1 METKEGQTWVSGYSP
16 LCSGDRLAT
25 SFREGGRRAGN
36 WCYQMGAKGKAV
48 VWQTVLRGP
57 VAPGNAGGGGGCPL
71 VRLAVHHAVCG
82 RVRAWDTNAG
92 EHLGTSVSPS
102 PFKEPLRCV

>member
-57 VAPGNAGGGGGCPL
+57 VAPGNAGGPPRAPPAPAAASHPAPPPPVAPAPAGGGAAAP
-71 VRLAVHHAVCG
+71 
-82 RVRAWDTNAG
+82 W
-92 EHLGTSVSPS
+92 
-102 PFKEPLRCV
+102 

>member
-57 VAPGNAGGGGGCPL
+57 VAPGNAGGGRLPPGEAGGAPRCMRARACL
-71 VRLAVHHAVCG
+71 GHERG
-82 RVRAWDTNAG
+82 RASG
-92 EHLGTSVSPS
+92 H
-102 PFKEPLRCV
+102 FCEPLSI